1 MPQIEA
7 NKFFKQILA
16 GVVSILFFCSKWRLL
31 NFGSVKKLMS
41 YKMFECALWTRNI

>member
-31 NFGSVKKLMS
+31 NFGFVAMKLNNM
-41 YKMFECALWTRNI
+41 MNIL